1 IDFEKL
7 SAADPHVASH
17 RHFFADTHRLVGRLL
32 AFRKQFAEA
41 EKAYR
46 RSIEIHEQRVARF
59 PDQPVT
65 PAVEEDLRLREVA
78 ASYVDFA
85 DFVLATGREQEAE
98 PVWQKAAENL
108 AARLKSPDADARAWY
123 EYALVRLQLGQN
135 EEYQKACAK
144 MLERFGSSAS
154 AENAYW

>member
-1 IDFEKL
+1 L
-7 SAADPHVASH
+7 
-17 RHFFADTHRLVGRLL
+17 
-32 AFRKQFAEA
+32 
-41 EKAYR
+41 
-46 RSIEIHEQRVARF
+46 ARF

-65 PAVEEDLRLREVA
+65 PAVEENLRLREVA

-85 DFVLATGREQEAE
+85 DFLLATGREQEAE

-154 AENAYW
+154 AENAYWMGVVAPASQIMRPNHGLACGMPDDSLLERWPPARPLALAPSALPSRERMLPP